1 MIVEKTIRLKV
12 CGMRDAENI
21 RKVSAL
27 LPDYMGFIFYRNS
40 KRFVGDTFKIAEDF
54 PATIK
59 RVGVFVNEVPQ
70 EIIRLADKHT
80 LDYVQLHGTESVK
93 QCDELRN
100 HGLGIIKVF
109 TVANDFDFV
118 EVNSYRNSVDYFLFD
133 TKGKDFG
140 GNGVVFDWTV
150 LEKYDQEIPF
160 FLSGGISPDNVAG
173 VRSLKGMNLHALD
186 VNSGVESEVGVKD
199 VMKIREFENFRI

>member
-1 MIVEKTIRLKV
+1 MAVEKTIRLKV
-12 CGMRDAENI
+12 CGMREAENI
-21 RKVSAL
+21 RDVAAL
-27 LPDYMGFIFYRNS
+27 HPDYMGFIFYRNS
-40 KRFVGDTFKIAEDF
+40 KRFVSDEFSISDDF

-59 RVGVFVNEVPQ
+59 RVGVFVNEMSQ
-70 EIIRLADKHT
+70 EIIRLADKHA
-80 LDYVQLHGTESVK
+80 LDYVQLHGTESAE
-93 QCDELRN
+93 QCDELRS

-109 TVANDFDFV
+109 TIANDFDFG
-118 EVNSYRNSVDYFLFD
+118 EVNSYRNNVDYFLFD
-133 TKGKDFG
+133 TKGKNFG
-140 GNGVVFDWTV
+140 GNGIAFNWEV
-150 LEKYDQEIPF
+150 LERYDQEISF